1 MHKETELK
9 LRASR
14 ETLTAL
20 REHPLLKKR
29 NKSGWQTRELLNQY
43 FDTPERELSA
53 ARVALRLRRDGD
65 AVIQTLK
72 CRGQSVAGLSE
83 RSEFEWPL
91 EKAKLDL
98 KKLDA
103 SCWPEQLAE
112 LDKKTIKP
120 LFTTDFTR
128 EFAEISWGRG
138 KAKVVIE
145 AALDQGFVIAGKRKE
160 EICELELELR
170 EGSAEALLELAA
182 ELAASLPLMPCDI
195 SKAER
200 GYRLLEPDSYELD
213 LPSAE
218 LDAEMPVDDAF
229 TALAWQLLAS
239 SQRLAE
245 QYRHSGHWRL
255 LQDWVQCLSELRAL
269 AGSMGQAAP
278 RATTSA
284 LRASLDALLE
294 DWRPLVQ
301 AGNDDEDVRR
311 AAPEQFSE
319 ELEDPR
325 WGQFS
330 LETSRWLLA
339 RAWTVERKG
348 RGERQGKAQLANW
361 LQHLVGEE
369 ARALK
374 LQERYVQQPEDLG
387 EQLPRIETL
396 LTWLRHARQ
405 VLDVPQMDRL
415 YGELNKL
422 HKLAEQPLGEEE
434 NDELLIARVEQA
446 RAIEQNRAW
455 KHLLKS
461 PSTR

>member
-1 MHKETELK
+1 MPKETELK

-14 ETLTAL
+14 ETLAAL

-53 ARVALRLRRDGD
+53 AKVALRLRRDGE

-83 RSEFEWPL
+83 RSEYEWPL
-91 EKAKLDL
+91 DKAKLDL
-98 KKLDA
+98 KKLDD
-103 SCWPEQLAE
+103 SCWPAQLAE

-128 EFAEISWGRG
+128 EFAEIAWGRG

-145 AALDQGFVIAGKRKE
+145 AALDLGTVTAGKRKE

-170 EGSAEALLELAA
+170 EGAPEALLELAA
-182 ELAASLPLMPCDI
+182 ELAATLALMPCDI

-200 GYRLLEPDSYELD
+200 GYRLLDEGSYD
-213 LPSAE
+213 MGLPSAA
-218 LDAEMPVDDAF
+218 LAPEMPVDDAF
-229 TALAWQLLAS
+229 AALAWQLLGS

-245 QYRHSGHWRL
+245 QYRHTGHWRL
-255 LQDWVQCLSELRAL
+255 LQDWVQCLAELRAL
-269 AGSMGQAAP
+269 ASSLGQAAP
-278 RATTSA
+278 RSTTRA
-284 LRASLDALLE
+284 LRSSLDALLE
-294 DWRPLVQ
+294 DWRPLVL

-311 AAPEQFSE
+311 AAPEQFAE
-319 ELEDPR
+319 ELLDPR

-339 RAWTVERKG
+339 RGWTAERTK
-348 RGERQGKAQLANW
+348 RGDRQGSAQLANW
-361 LQHLVGEE
+361 LAHLLFEE
-369 ARALK
+369 ART
-374 LQERYVQQPEDLG
+374 LQLPLYQQQPEDLA
-387 EQLPRIETL
+387 EQLPRIERL
-396 LTWLRHARQ
+396 LAWLHHARQ
-405 VLDVPQMDRL
+405 VLESPELDRL

-422 HKLAEQPLGEEE
+422 HDLANQPISNEVLE
-434 NDELLIARVEQA
+434 ARVQQA
-446 RAIEQNRAW
+446 LTVFQSRAW

-461 PSTR
+461 PSAR

>member
-14 ETLTAL
+14 ETLAAL

-43 FDTPERELSA
+43 FDTPERDLSA
-53 ARVALRLRRDGD
+53 ARVALRLRRDGE
-65 AVIQTLK
+65 VIIQTLK

-83 RSEFEWPL
+83 RNEHEWHL
-91 EKAKLDL
+91 DKVKLDL
-98 KKLDA
+98 KKLDTT
-103 SCWPEQLAE
+103 CWPEQLAE

-128 EFAEISWGRG
+128 EYAEIAWGRG

-170 EGSAEALLELAA
+170 EGTPEALLELAA

-200 GYRLLEPDSYELD
+200 GYRLLDPDSYELG
-213 LPSAE
+213 LPVTE
-218 LDAEMPVDDAF
+218 LQAEMPLDDAYA
-229 TALAWQLLAS
+229 ALAWQLLGS

-245 QYRHSGHWRL
+245 QYRHNGHWRL
-255 LQDWVQCLSELRAL
+255 LQDWVRCLAELRAL
-269 AGSMGQAAP
+269 TASLGQAAP
-278 RATTSA
+278 RPTTRA

-294 DWRPLVQ
+294 DWRPLVL
-301 AGNDDEDVRR
+301 AGNDDEDIRR
-311 AAPEQFSE
+311 AAPEQFAE

-330 LETSRWLLA
+330 LETARWLSA
-339 RAWTVERKG
+339 RAWTAERKG
-348 RGERQGKAQLANW
+348 RGERQGKAQLASW
-361 LQHLVGEE
+361 LQHLLGEE
-369 ARALK
+369 SRALK
-374 LQERYVQQPEDLG
+374 LPLYVQRPEDLA
-387 EQLPRIETL
+387 EQLPRIECVQ
-396 LTWLRHARQ
+396 TWLHHARQ
-405 VLDVPQMDRL
+405 VLDLPQQDRL

-422 HKLAEQPLGEEE
+422 HELAEQPLVEEGKE
-434 NDELLIARVEQA
+434 ELLEARIEQA

-455 KHLLKS
+455 KHLLKA
-461 PSTR
+461 